1 LSRSIALNRFYSLLG
16 ELEKRLGGKRLL
28 SQRDVRLG
36 LPSRGVYFFF
46 EKGETRENSNNERVV
61 RVGTHAVSKGSRTTL
76 WNRLRTHR
84 GTISGPHK
92 DGGNHRGSIFRLHVG
107 TAILNRKR
115 LRDAYPT
122 WGRGSSASRKIRNKE
137 YPIEKRVSHHIRSMP
152 FLWLEV
158 DDEPSKHSMRAYLER
173 NAIVL
178 LSNYQKL
185 RTASAIDPPSARWLG
200 NRCAN
205 PAVVKSG
212 LWNVN
217 HVDSTG
223 WDFEF
228 LDTLDSFIRRI

>member
-1 LSRSIALNRFYSLLG
+1 MNRLAAINRFYSSLSELENWLG
-16 ELEKRLGGKRLL
+16 EKRLL
-28 SQRDVRLG
+28 SQCDGRMKWPR
-36 LPSRGVYFFF
+36 RGVYFFF

-61 RVGTHAVSKGSRTTL
+61 RVGTHAVSKGSGTTL

-115 LRDAYPT
+115 LRDDYPT

-173 NAIVL
+173 NAIAL

-185 RTASAIDPPSARWLG
+185 GTINAIDPP
-200 NRCAN
+200 
-205 PAVVKSG
+205 VKELVG
-212 LWNVN
+212 PPLC
-217 HVDSTG
+217 
-223 WDFEF
+223 E
-228 LDTLDSFIRRI
+228 